1 MNPRHLEFVIAAA
14 ELKSFTRAAK
24 ATHVSQPSLSQ
35 AIAGIEEQ
43 VGARLFVRQG
53 RTVSLTASGEAFVEA
68 ARVVLRNLQ
77 ALYDSVKSVEG
88 LEAGQL
94 DIAAPHAPAAELLA
108 EIVGEFRVRFPGIR
122 IRIQTSESLHEIERL
137 VRSAEVELAFT
148 TQAVQRPLV
157 STQIAA
163 QDILVILPPDT
174 LLKNRPVRHADLAGM
189 PLVVP
194 NAMIQSYG
202 GLVALEI
209 PPGEPLP
216 YIAVETGSRQAMMP
230 LVLAGAGITFLPRGL
245 AKNAASLG
253 LVTAELDPPIVQ
265 DILLV
270 QRPEPLSPAARAFR
284 ELALARS
291 ERTHGRSSLAS
302 PA

>member
-14 ELKSFTRAAK
+14 ELKSFTKAAK

-35 AIAGIEEQ
+35 AIAGIEDQ
-43 VGARLFVRQG
+43 VGARLFIRHG
-53 RTVSLTASGEAFVEA
+53 RTVSLTASGEAFVET
-68 ARVVLRNLQ
+68 ARIVLRNLQ
-77 ALYDSVKSVEG
+77 ALHDSVKSVEG
-88 LEAGQL
+88 LEAGHL

-122 IRIQTSESLHEIERL
+122 IRIQTSESLHEIERM

-148 TQAVQRPLV
+148 TQPVQRPL
-157 STQIAA
+157 IAKKIA
-163 QDILVILPPDT
+163 TQDILVILPPNT
-174 LLKNRPVRHADLAGM
+174 KLERRPVRHEDLAGM

-194 NAMIQSYG
+194 NAMLQSYG

-209 PPGEPLP
+209 PAGKPLP

-265 DILLV
+265 SILLV
-270 QRPEPLSPAARAFR
+270 QRPGPLSPAARAFR
-284 ELALARS
+284 DLALAHAD
-291 ERTHGRSSLAS
+291 ENHGRSSTPSA
-302 PA
+302 A